1 MICCPFTFTAARP
14 TMGALNYLPLNSI
27 LPHRSYSLYRPAG
40 VWNRVNNKASNKLRE
55 ARWGSKPRTPVELNK
70 FLHLLFPILLC
81 MHLYVFLF
89 ADFIFAKAR
98 RIRSTPN
105 RDMRSVR
112 CGLLITYRRAS
123 KQFCLNMGLLLIV
136 EMSGEILRWRRE
148 ERTSA
153 KLMAMRTN
161 NFAAVCV
168 CCSHIFQHTECSSKL
183 TSCQECAVIAPLP
196 ILSIIPYLSGLR
208 CGAVIGD
215 QFEIPTWLLLI
226 QDISPYCFWNH

>member
-27 LPHRSYSLYRPAG
+27 LPHRSYSLYRPVG

-70 FLHLLFPILLC
+70 LLHLLFPILLC

-89 ADFIFAKAR
+89 ADFIFAKAG
-98 RIRSTPN
+98 RIHSTSN

-112 CGLLITYRRAS
+112 RSLLITYRRVS

-136 EMSGEILRWRRE
+136 EMSGEILRWRRGE
-148 ERTSA
+148 WTSA
-153 KLMAMRTN
+153 ELMAMRTN
-161 NFAAVCV
+161 NFVALCLCVRVCV
-168 CCSHIFQHTECSSKL
+168 AAIYSNIL
-183 TSCQECAVIAPLP
+183 NAPASWHPAKSVLSFLP
-196 ILSIIPYLSGLR
+196 SLSFPLFSFSVASDVVL
-208 CGAVIGD
+208 
-215 QFEIPTWLLLI
+215 
-226 QDISPYCFWNH
+226 